1 MHDTAFHLGTLA
13 MNMYADL
20 RTDSILEIGS
30 RSVNGGLRENALP
43 TTHYI
48 GVDIEEGEG
57 VDLIAELGKPLPVE
71 DASFDLVIASSV
83 FEHDPCFWM
92 TFLEMVRAAKD
103 GAYIYINAP
112 SNGIVH
118 RFPQDNWRFYPDSG
132 RALAQWAAS
141 QGSPVTLVESFI
153 ANREKDMWNDFV
165 AVFRKGPITKTLPKV
180 SLHEHVSCTDVV
192 TWKSTEILHPSQ
204 DPQDIILLRQ
214 AEERAVELQDR
225 LADSENERQQQS
237 EDLAAALKE
246 RELFREQAA
255 DADKVRDNLRLLES
269 ELRQRQE
276 EIEQTRLEVVQGRSS
291 LAQAHKERAALE
303 RELDELQS
311 KLSRLSNSSRD
322 EIDQLSAQCSELQR
336 QARSTQA
343 DLERLNAEFASDL
356 SKAEAER
363 MRAQAATRAAEG
375 KLADRFQELATL
387 THLLRQQE
395 NHTDE
400 VKKHLDWVLALHQ
413 RTASQPK
420 WWSLMPQSWRVRRE
434 RRKLQLAGLFNADAY
449 LERYPD
455 VAAAGLDPLDH
466 YLRHGIYEDRV
477 RIF

>member
-180 SLHEHVSCTDVV
+180 SLGFG
-192 TWKSTEILHPSQ
+192 
-204 DPQDIILLRQ
+204 
-214 AEERAVELQDR
+214 
-225 LADSENERQQQS
+225 SESPASRPYV
-237 EDLAAALKE
+237 K
-246 RELFREQAA
+246 
-255 DADKVRDNLRLLES
+255 
-269 ELRQRQE
+269 
-276 EIEQTRLEVVQGRSS
+276 
-291 LAQAHKERAALE
+291 
-303 RELDELQS
+303 
-311 KLSRLSNSSRD
+311 KLSKSFSWIPESPTNQVGRASLLTGPKRFLS
-322 EIDQLSAQCSELQR
+322 L
-336 QARSTQA
+336 
-343 DLERLNAEFASDL
+343 
-356 SKAEAER
+356 
-363 MRAQAATRAAEG
+363 RAC
-375 KLADRFQELATL
+375 
-387 THLLRQQE
+387 
-395 NHTDE
+395 
-400 VKKHLDWVLALHQ
+400 VKV
-413 RTASQPK
+413 
-420 WWSLMPQSWRVRRE
+420 
-434 RRKLQLAGLFNADAY
+434 G
-449 LERYPD
+449 
-455 VAAAGLDPLDH
+455 
-466 YLRHGIYEDRV
+466 
-477 RIF
+477 